1 MIGRCEMQCDGI
13 RAVVLATAPNDKIQR
28 EGQVITPILLEAPD
42 YHHKSREKIYIFS
55 QKKFHYRKKANTW
68 WCCIPETSITLNSK
82 NKSLKFVF

>member
-55 QKKFHYRKKANTW
+55 QKSFIIEKKR
-68 WCCIPETSITLNSK
+68 IPGGVVYPKHLSRLI
-82 NKSLKFVF
+82 LKTNL

>member
-55 QKKFHYRKKANTW
+55 QKKFHYRKKR
-68 WCCIPETSITLNSK
+68 IPGAVVYPKHLSRLI
-82 NKSLKFVF
+82 LKTNF